1 LQDTILATA
10 NISDEKRAPLGAP
23 LSCSYNAASFEMI
36 SSRGGSIGTKALP
49 RTNLELDLESAWQR
63 IQADA
68 DWQLFE
74 PAFDALRD
82 LVESSPAAWF
92 ADIQARLSRG
102 EFRPSS
108 ALTHSGFEIALT
120 LNLRQPVYVEVED
133 GLIFTSGVAACIPA
147 LVDSGFNRSGLAG
160 PFLAADVGGQWA
172 ADPGSWFDAF
182 ELRTRRI
189 LGQGARF
196 VATADIAGFF
206 GQIRHDLLGR
216 TLVDAGCPRDYVALL
231 LAILGAWFPSGR
243 GLPWTA
249 AAHILAAAY
258 LSPIDRKLEE
268 RGWVFARLVDDYR
281 LFFRTHAEAEAALS
295 TLTALFEELGLT
307 ANPAK
312 TSVRSGES
320 LLVYPTSLIVRRMG
334 SRLLAGLTEKAQR
347 AHLVPLAEAGRRLA
361 LRLMKSGFR
370 EYLAQ
375 LLSEQ
380 SNVDTL
386 LTAAASGQLPGAY
399 LGIVIRGLK
408 ERSSTNV
415 GPQTVRRLEEV
426 ALTGDV
432 DFAMSAARRILL
444 LLAERQH
451 LPRLGARLAADPMS
465 LTGLDS
471 PGELRRVDA
480 LLFAA
485 LLPGEVREAILQ
497 QGPREGYLIEVAR
510 RRVAET

>member
-1 LQDTILATA
+1 
-10 NISDEKRAPLGAP
+10 
-23 LSCSYNAASFEMI
+23 
-36 SSRGGSIGTKALP
+36 
-49 RTNLELDLESAWQR
+49 
-63 IQADA
+63 
-68 DWQLFE
+68 
-74 PAFDALRD
+74 
-82 LVESSPAAWF
+82 
-92 ADIQARLSRG
+92 
-102 EFRPSS
+102 
-108 ALTHSGFEIALT
+108 
-120 LNLRQPVYVEVED
+120 
-133 GLIFTSGVAACIPA
+133 
-147 LVDSGFNRSGLAG
+147 
-160 PFLAADVGGQWA
+160 
-172 ADPGSWFDAF
+172 
-182 ELRTRRI
+182 
-189 LGQGARF
+189 
-196 VATADIAGFF
+196 
-206 GQIRHDLLGR
+206 
-216 TLVDAGCPRDYVALL
+216 
-231 LAILGAWFPSGR
+231 
-243 GLPWTA
+243 
-249 AAHILAAAY
+249 
-258 LSPIDRKLEE
+258 
-268 RGWVFARLVDDYR
+268 
-281 LFFRTHAEAEAALS
+281 
-295 TLTALFEELGLT
+295 
-307 ANPAK
+307 
-312 TSVRSGES
+312 
-320 LLVYPTSLIVRRMG
+320 MG

-361 LRLMKSGFR
+361 LRFMKSGFR